1 MNFIFH
7 TLEMHNRE
15 INAKKNSTVKDATD
29 AVEKRNPEKIWQA
42 CHLFKPLPFLYQCSL
57 LQGLQP
63 LLMSSCYA
71 PPHTW
76 LLRIKPHFF
85 PTVSQLEFSFHFLEG
100 VRATFTVR

>member
-42 CHLFKPLPFLYQCSL
+42 CY
-57 LQGLQP
+57 
-63 LLMSSCYA
+63 
-71 PPHTW
+71 
-76 LLRIKPHFF
+76 
-85 PTVSQLEFSFHFLEG
+85 
-100 VRATFTVR
+100 